1 MSESALENPNP
12 SSAVARAMLA
22 PTEID
27 EDIPDWAVR
36 AGGVHDAPSATTA
49 AREPAVNEA
58 PSAGATSAPVPFSM
72 LPGELARSYVLLGD
86 IAGSGNEADI
96 FLVRRVDDRAAQP
109 HRLVLKLYRPKRAP
123 SAEVL
128 LAIGELDDAYVV
140 KQIEVGEENGRSYEI
155 LEHLPA
161 GSLDSLL
168 AAEPSGS
175 PDERSHLLAS
185 VAKQMTAILDYL
197 HGLPKTKT
205 LVHRD
210 IKPANILIRATD
222 PLALVVADFGTAR
235 MLEFEEAGTIFAGT
249 RSYTAPEGQSD
260 AHGGAVVVSPA
271 LDWWSLGI
279 ILLEIAAGRHP
290 FDGLSGSE
298 QHQLLKGQ
306 IGFQFESLPPEL
318 VEWAGLFAGLLQR
331 DPRRR
336 WAGTQARAW
345 LDCDPAMRAAGQ
357 ALVAA
362 EQRLAPTPPVPGVRP
377 FEFMGTLYSDER
389 KLGRAL
395 ARHWDQ
401 AVTRLGRGA
410 LLKWLEGEPSKND
423 AASMLQDL
431 ELKTVLGEKLTAE
444 QQLIEFLFYLD
455 PNAMPERDRDRRHKH
470 ETIKL
475 CLQAKAELAS
485 AQAAVARML
494 LEGTVLQPDQPR
506 AEELANAAAR
516 QGDAAGQALADEIAQ
531 FRQAWEK
538 AARDK
543 DDSAALLE
551 VARYQEAGRGVVR
564 DAVAAQRNYERAADL
579 GNVEAQFKLGTAAY
593 LEKRYDIAKVRFEQA
608 VAQNH
613 PDAQNDL
620 GVMYLNSLGVSRDA
634 IKAVRLFRLSAEAGN
649 AWAMGNLA
657 MCLYEERGC
666 ARDDPETYLWSHR
679 AAEAG
684 STWGQYY
691 AALCLM
697 NGIGTPVDQERA
709 VGLFREAWENG
720 FVAAGHQLGCA
731 YELGCGVEQ
740 DQQKAAKW
748 YFDTGHKG
756 HAQSEYKI
764 GEFWLRAV
772 ASGGQTNLDEALFWF
787 GRAAEKGHAPA
798 LLELGHLHRDGT
810 GVAQD
815 RGKALEFYARA
826 ADEGLLGEANY
837 WRGSLLAANAVT
849 EAEHKQVFE
858 AFERGADGGW
868 AAAQLALAR
877 LCEAG
882 RGCAPD
888 PERAL
893 ELYCKAAAQGL
904 AAAQYELGRIY
915 ENGSLAPSDTEES
928 CRWYG
933 KSANGGYGP
942 ALFKRGQAFLAKSD
956 PDQFAIAASDFRK
969 AAENGH
975 AEAQFNLGV
984 LLREGKG
991 VPKDLG
997 EAAAWFKKAADQG
1010 FAGAQYQL
1018 GLFYDE
1024 GLGGILQDDA
1034 RAAKFYRLAA
1044 EQGTQ
1049 GAQNILGWFY
1059 EIGRGVPQDMSQA
1072 ALWYGKAADQNFW
1085 IAIRNI
1091 AECHCF
1097 GFDGIPKNLVEAKR
1111 RYRQLAE
1118 NHPDALAKAG
1128 QRYRQFAV
1136 DQDSAEAR
1144 EILALLGQ
1152 VASDQDDRKTGTQA

>member
-36 AGGVHDAPSATTA
+36 AGGVYDAPSATTA

-345 LDCDPAMRAAGQ
+345 LDCDPAMRAAAQ

-389 KLGRAL
+389 KLGRTL

-455 PNAMPERDRDRRHKH
+455 PNAMPERDRGRNHTH
-470 ETIKL
+470 MTIKR
-475 CLQAKAELAS
+475 CLQAEAGLAY
-485 AQAAVARML
+485 AQAALAQML

-506 AEELANAAAR
+506 AEELAKAAAR
-516 QGDAAGQALADEIAQ
+516 QGDVAGQALAEEIAR
-531 FRQAWEK
+531 FRQASEK
-538 AARDK
+538 AA
-543 DDSAALLE
+543 DDDAEALLE
-551 VARYQEAGRGVVR
+551 VARRQEAGLGVVR
-564 DAVAAQRNYERAADL
+564 DMLAAQRNYERAADL
-579 GNVEAQFKLGTAAY
+579 GIAEAQWEIGSKAY
-593 LEKRYDIAKVRFEQA
+593 REQRYDIARLWLEQA
-608 VAQNH
+608 AAQGHSNAQNH
-613 PDAQNDL
+613 LGCVHLKGL
-620 GVMYLNSLGVSRDA
+620 GVPRDDV
-634 IKAVRLFRLSAEAGN
+634 KAVKLFRLAAEAGHVV
-649 AWAMGNLA
+649 AMGNLA
-657 MCLYEERGC
+657 LCLYGERGC
-666 ARDDPETYLWSHR
+666 ARDDTETYLWSQR
-679 AAEAG
+679 AADAG
-684 STWGQYY
+684 EEYGQYY
-691 AALCLM
+691 AALCHM
-697 NGIGTPVDQERA
+697 NGIGTPVDRERA
-709 VGLFREAWENG
+709 VGLFRQAWENG
-720 FVAAGHQLGCA
+720 FVAAG
-731 YELGCGVEQ
+731 YELGRAYERGDGVER
-740 DQQKAAKW
+740 DDSKAVKW
-748 YFDTGHKG
+748 YFDTAHKG
-756 HAQSEYKI
+756 HAPSQHMVGEY
-764 GEFWLRAV
+764 WLRAA
-772 ASGGQTNLDEALFWF
+772 ASGLQGDPAAALSWF
-787 GRAAEKGHAPA
+787 GLAADQGHAPA
-798 LLELGHLHRDGT
+798 LLELGHLHRDGV
-810 GVAQD
+810 GVPRD
-815 RGKALEFYARA
+815 RDKALELYGRA
-826 ADEGLLGEANY
+826 AEAGLPGEAHY
-837 WRGSLLAANAVT
+837 WRGSLLAAYAVT
-849 EAEHKQVFE
+849 DLEHEQVFE
-858 AFERGADGGW
+858 AFERGADNGW

-888 PERAL
+888 PKRAL
-893 ELYCKAAAQGL
+893 QLYRKAADQGL
-904 AAAQYELGRIY
+904 AEAQYELGRIY
-915 ENGSLAPSDTEES
+915 ENGSLALADSTAAGL
-928 CRWYG
+928 WYRKG
-933 KSANGGYGP
+933 ADNGYVP
-942 ALFKRGQAFLAKSD
+942 AQFKLGQVFLA
-956 PDQFAIAASDFRK
+956 PGNPEYFADAANWFRN
-969 AAENGH
+969 AAEAGH

-1049 GAQNILGWFY
+1049 AAQNNLGFFY

-1072 ALWYGKAADQNFW
+1072 ALWYGKAADGNFW
-1085 IAIRNI
+1085 LAIRNV

-1118 NHPDALAKAG
+1118 NHPEALAEAA
-1128 QRYRQFAV
+1128 QRYRQYAV
-1136 DQDSAEAR
+1136 DQHSAEAR

-1152 VASDQDDRKTGTQA
+1152 PASDQDDRKTGTQA

>member
-1 MSESALENPNP
+1 
-12 SSAVARAMLA
+12 MLA
-22 PTEID
+22 PTEFD
-27 EDIPDWAVR
+27 DDIPDWAGR
-36 AGGVHDAPSATTA
+36 SEPPSATTA

-58 PSAGATSAPVPFSM
+58 PSAGANSVPVSFPM

-96 FLVRRVDDRAAQP
+96 FLVRRADDRPSQP
-109 HRLVLKLYRPKRAP
+109 SGLVLKLYRPKRAP

-128 LAIGELDDAYVV
+128 LAIGELDEAYVV

-161 GSLDSLL
+161 GSLDTVL
-168 AAEPSGS
+168 AAQPSRS
-175 PDERSHLLAS
+175 PDERSRLLAS
-185 VAKQMTAILDYL
+185 VAKQMIAILDYL
-197 HGLPKTKT
+197 HGLPKERT

-210 IKPANILIRATD
+210 IKPANILLRSTD

-235 MLEFEEAGTIFAGT
+235 MLEFEEAGTVFAGT

-279 ILLEIAAGRHP
+279 ILLEIADGAHP

-306 IGFQFESLPPEL
+306 IGFKLEALAPEL
-318 VEWAGLFAGLLQR
+318 AEWAGLLAGLLQR
-331 DPRRR
+331 DPKRR
-336 WAGTQARAW
+336 WSGIQARAW
-345 LDCDPAMRAAGQ
+345 LEREPALRATGQ
-357 ALVAA
+357 TLVAA
-362 EQRLAPTPPVPGVRP
+362 EQRLGPTTPVPGVRP

-423 AASMLQDL
+423 AASVLQDL
-431 ELKTVLGEKLTAE
+431 ELKTVEGEKLTAE

-455 PNAMPERDRDRRHKH
+455 PNAMPERDRGRNHTH
-470 ETIKL
+470 MTIKH
-475 CLQAKAELAS
+475 CLQAEAGLAS

-494 LEGTVLQPDQPR
+494 LQGTVLQPDQPR
-506 AEELANAAAR
+506 AEELAKAAAR
-516 QGDAAGQALADEIAQ
+516 QGDVAGQALAEEIAQ
-531 FRQAWEK
+531 FRQASEK
-538 AARDK
+538 AA
-543 DDSAALLE
+543 DDDAAALLD
-551 VARYQEAGRGVVR
+551 VARRQEAGRGCVR
-564 DAVAAQRNYERAADL
+564 DLAAAQRNYERAADL
-579 GNVEAQFKLGTAAY
+579 GNAEAQSEIGSKAY
-593 LEKRYDIAKVRFEQA
+593 REQRYDIARLPLEQA
-608 VAQNH
+608 AAQGHSNAQNH
-613 PDAQNDL
+613 L
-620 GVMYLNSLGVSRDA
+620 GAMYLDGRGVPRDDV
-634 IKAVRLFRLSAEAGN
+634 KAVALFRLAAEAGDE
-649 AWAMGNLA
+649 WAMNNLA
-657 MCLYEERGC
+657 YCLYEGKGC
-666 ARDDPETYLWSHR
+666 ARDDTEIYLWSQR
-679 AAEAG
+679 AADAG
-684 STWGQYY
+684 QNRGQYY
-691 AALCLM
+691 AACCYLK
-697 NGIGTPVDQERA
+697 GIGIPVDQERA
-709 VGLFREAWENG
+709 VGLFRQAWENG
-720 FVAAGHQLGCA
+720 FVAAGYQLGRA
-731 YELGCGVEQ
+731 YEFGWGVEQ
-740 DQQKAAKW
+740 SFHVAADW
-748 YFDTGHKG
+748 YFIAGKKG
-756 HAQSEYKI
+756 HAQSAYKQ
-764 GEFWLRAV
+764 GEFWLRA
-772 ASGGQTNLDEALFWF
+772 AELFGAQTKPSEVLWWFELAAANGDYQALI
-787 GRAAEKGHAPA
+787 
-798 LLELGHLHRDGT
+798 ELGHLHRN
-810 GVAQD
+810 GVCVPQD
-815 RGKALEFYARA
+815 RGKALEFYGRA
-826 ADEGLLGEANY
+826 ADAGLLGEAHY
-837 WRGSLLAANAVT
+837 WRGSLLAADAVT
-849 EAEHKQVFE
+849 DPELEQVFE
-858 AFERGADGGW
+858 AFERGADNGW

-877 LCEAG
+877 LCETG

-893 ELYCKAAAQGL
+893 ELYRKAADQGL
-904 AAAQYELGRIY
+904 AEAQYELGRIY
-915 ENGSLAPSDTEES
+915 ENGILLPSDTEES
-928 CRWYG
+928 SRWYE
-933 KSANGGYGP
+933 KSANGGHAP
-942 ALFKRGQAFLAKSD
+942 ALFKRGQAFLAKSG

-984 LLREGKG
+984 VLREGKG

-1044 EQGTQ
+1044 EQGTL

-1072 ALWYGKAADQNFW
+1072 ALWYGKAADGNFW

-1118 NHPDALAKAG
+1118 NHPEALAEAA
-1128 QRYRQFAV
+1128 QRYRQYAV
-1136 DQDSAEAR
+1136 DQHSAEAR

-1152 VASDQDDRKTGTQA
+1152 PASYQDDRKTGTQA